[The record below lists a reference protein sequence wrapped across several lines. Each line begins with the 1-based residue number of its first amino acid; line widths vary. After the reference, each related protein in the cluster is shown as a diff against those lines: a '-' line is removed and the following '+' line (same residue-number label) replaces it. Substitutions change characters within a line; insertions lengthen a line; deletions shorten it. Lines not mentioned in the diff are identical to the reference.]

1 MGITELQNLYLRDL
15 QSIAKKYNIP
25 NWGKRRKGELV
36 FAILEEEAKKPN
48 LSGGEGVL
56 EILTDGYGFL
66 RAEAYSMSANDIYVS
81 PHQIRKFAFRTGDSI
96 SCEVRPPR
104 DGENYRALL
113 RVNSVNGCQFKDL
126 HKRPKFE
133 TLIPNFPD
141 NMFNLEDET
150 TNYTNRVIDLICPIG
165 KGQRGLIVA
174 PPKAG
179 KTVLLK
185 NIANSLRE
193 KYPDVITMMLL
204 IDERPEEVT
213 DMRRSTSAEVIAS
226 TFDEPISNH
235 IRISE
240 MVIEKAKRLV
250 ELKYDVVIF
259 LDSLTRLARAYNLSV
274 PNSGQ
279 TLSGGVNPQALYKPK
294 KFFGAAR
301 MIENGGSLTILAT
314 ALVDTGSK
322 MDEVIFEEFKGTG
335 NMEMQL
341 SRDMFNRRIFPCI
354 DISKSSTRKEE
365 LLIKDPS
372 SLKKIWT
379 LRNHFV
385 NMSPAEVMSI
395 MKKRLGATKNNEEF
409 LNIINVQE
417 E

>member
-204 IDERPEEVT
+204 IDERPEE
-213 DMRRSTSAEVIAS
+213 
-226 TFDEPISNH
+226 
-235 IRISE
+235 
-240 MVIEKAKRLV
+240 
-250 ELKYDVVIF
+250 
-259 LDSLTRLARAYNLSV
+259 
-274 PNSGQ
+274 
-279 TLSGGVNPQALYKPK
+279 
-294 KFFGAAR
+294 
-301 MIENGGSLTILAT
+301 
-314 ALVDTGSK
+314 
-322 MDEVIFEEFKGTG
+322 
-335 NMEMQL
+335 
-341 SRDMFNRRIFPCI
+341 
-354 DISKSSTRKEE
+354 
-365 LLIKDPS
+365 
-372 SLKKIWT
+372 
-379 LRNHFV
+379 
-385 NMSPAEVMSI
+385 
-395 MKKRLGATKNNEEF
+395 
-409 LNIINVQE
+409 
-417 E
+417 